1 MHSTLFLKTFN
12 PSLAKRMAKNPKTFL
27 SWHQLAL
34 TTIGVKLEKQNPANF
49 LIPNEKITPEAIKTL
64 KTRLGAVLMNKSSS
78 VVLSM
83 SPQQYFDFK
92 KCSLEEL
99 VFFHGNQFLTGAPF
113 FPGGIPTFIPFQ
125 WGNLF
130 GVAKSSVLASEK
142 SVKGNILIYFED
154 MRERE
159 LSRCVEDYLLN
170 ISKDDIAAEQKPHS
184 YQIY

>member
-12 PSLAKRMAKNPKTFL
+12 PSLAKRVAKNPKTFL

-34 TTIGVKLEKQNPANF
+34 STIGMKLEKQNPSNF
-49 LIPNEKITPEAIKTL
+49 LIPNEKITPDAIRTL
-64 KTRLGAVLMNKSSS
+64 KARLGAMLMNKTSSI
-78 VVLSM
+78 VLSM
-83 SPQQYFDFK
+83 SPQQFFDFK

-99 VFFHGNQFLTGAPF
+99 VFYHGNQFLTGAPF
-113 FPGGIPTFIPFQ
+113 FPGGIPPFIPFQ

-130 GVAKSSVLASEK
+130 GVAKSSILSSEK

-159 LSRCVEDYLLN
+159 LDRCVEDYMLN
-170 ISKDDIAAEQKPHS
+170 VSKEETVAESKPLYYQK
-184 YQIY
+184 